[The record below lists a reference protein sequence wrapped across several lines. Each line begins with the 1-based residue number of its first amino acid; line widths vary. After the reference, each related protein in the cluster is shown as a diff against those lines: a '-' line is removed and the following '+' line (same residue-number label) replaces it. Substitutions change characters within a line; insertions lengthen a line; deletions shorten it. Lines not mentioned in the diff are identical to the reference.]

1 MHHVG
6 KDLPVDKVCAVE
18 LIVALESIC
27 TDAAKFHN
35 LDRTPRASPQGL
47 VGHEGDV
54 AARVVDCYGMSYGM
68 SYINQRVASELQ
80 PIGCTEAT
88 F

>member
-18 LIVALESIC
+18 LIVALESIG

-35 LDRTPRASPQGL
+35 LDRTPRASPKVSL
-47 VGHEGDV
+47 VTK
-54 AARVVDCYGMSYGM
+54 AMLLLAW
-68 SYINQRVASELQ
+68 
-80 PIGCTEAT
+80 
-88 F
+88 